1 MDLEKSLEYEN
12 LEESLTDKNETF
24 YSEYDENESF
34 DNVEEN
40 ESLESLFELDFNMLT
55 NAKKLVQQNISEEE
69 DNWEDLSDIG
79 SNFSETES
87 DDERDEIITKVPN
100 NENLTPCVVIDML
113 DGKIQ
118 QCNSKKKIETTLAN
132 DWNLAN

>member
-40 ESLESLFELDFNMLT
+40 ESLKSLFELDFNMLT
-55 NAKKLVQQNISEEE
+55 NAKKLVQQNISEEK

-87 DDERDEIITKVPN
+87 ETKSILFIVISITK
-100 NENLTPCVVIDML
+100 
-113 DGKIQ
+113 
-118 QCNSKKKIETTLAN
+118 
-132 DWNLAN
+132 